1 MRSEYK
7 VRHSYLTDDIQDQ
20 FSFDFKII
28 NPAHLLVLFVNV
40 LTDEIVWQTRANDTT
55 YFTTLINADGTG
67 KIVFA
72 DPPEIDRKLVLL
84 LADDQPTQPSKYVTD
99 DRYKMVKIEN
109 SLDTLSGQI
118 QRIRYLLDR
127 SMKLPEQ
134 FTGDFDAMIDEVI
147 PEAVPMTNV
156 AGDKFIMVPR
166 VEFKGDK
173 GDDGSTPNFLFGS
186 IEPTDV
192 IGVEGDVYID
202 VLSGNIYKK
211 ISPVTWELEGNLGS
225 SLPTGAD
232 EFAILESVGDDTTR
246 WTAPIVY
253 QGYSENYNEIVNLQ
267 GLKATLDY
275 VMKMGYA
282 PPTINLLSSVAN
294 GLRERGDL
302 ITAMTLSG
310 VVGKVLDD
318 IAEVR
323 FYDQSTSTLL
333 DTQISG
339 PAIPNGG
346 TNTYNWAGSF
356 GNNKTFRVEVD
367 DVSAQPKPS
376 RTATLTYSFVYP
388 YYVGAG
394 AAGLGA
400 GVSALTKRIINS
412 TANRQELITVNG
424 SQKMYF
430 AYPSSYG
437 ALTSILDVN
446 NFNTINDWTRTTV
459 NITGLD
465 GNSVSYY
472 VYEFN
477 NYALAGTYQYN
488 FVR

>member
-1 MRSEYK
+1 MSMVNQNVKQTYACNG
-7 VRHSYLTDDIQDQ
+7 VVDSFAIPFAWYDIPQ
-20 FSFDFKII
+20 II
-28 NPAHLLVLFVNV
+28 VHLIEVATGTRTLLVEGVDYTLDPSYDPIIIVNPDPMAPPPIPTV
-40 LTDEIVWQTRANDTT
+40 VT
-55 YFTTLINADGTG
+55 TTLVYSNLYQIEVSRATPLTQIISYINNSGFNAEDHEVGMNR
-67 KIVFA
+67 IVMMVQELSDYVSMTFA
-72 DPPEIDRKLVLL
+72 ELAELIDQL
-84 LADDQPTQPSKYVTD
+84 
-99 DRYKMVKIEN
+99 EN
-109 SLDTLSGQI
+109 SGAV
-118 QRIRYLLDR
+118 
-127 SMKLPEQ
+127 LP
-134 FTGDFDAMIDEVI
+134 
-147 PEAVPMTNV
+147 
-156 AGDKFIMVPR
+156 AG
-166 VEFKGDK
+166 G
-173 GDDGSTPNFLFGS
+173 
-186 IEPTDV
+186 
-192 IGVEGDVYID
+192 
-202 VLSGNIYKK
+202 
-211 ISPVTWELEGNLGS
+211 
-225 SLPTGAD
+225 D
-232 EFAILESVGDDTTR
+232 EFSILEKASATPSDGR
-246 WTAPIVY
+246 WTNAIVY

-302 ITAMTLSG
+302 ITSMTLSG

-333 DTQISG
+333 DTQTSG

-346 TNTYNWAGSF
+346 TNTYNWTGSF

-367 DVSAQPKPS
+367 DVSVQAKPS

-424 SQKMYF
+424 TQKMYF